1 MIELTPTHAE
11 SARRVHIWHAAA
23 SLADCL
29 LHGDDLIAYM
39 DDHERL
45 ARLTAL
51 LGDVASDITL
61 NASCDLDSALLRLHA
76 ETALWLEARAREV
89 AQ

>member
-11 SARRVHIWHAAA
+11 SARRVGLWHASSA
-23 SLADCL
+23 LADEL
-29 LHGDDLIAYM
+29 LRGEDLLPYM
-39 DDHERL
+39 DSHERL

-61 NASCDLDSALLRLHA
+61 NASCDLDSALDKLIHEAVKWRQDRA
-76 ETALWLEARAREV
+76 ER
-89 AQ
+89 